1 MGQKS
6 IFFRLLRF
14 FHSST
19 ITNLSD
25 YEMPNRDLENQF
37 HRAMIG
43 VYERALR
50 ECGYNAT
57 RFIQMVQN
65 DKGVEAAKRLLQAP
79 GFQYGFTELWQCG
92 RLDITM
98 EALVIQPQYAELFTE
113 EEIQIAKTRLKD
125 VVIKWIK

>member
-1 MGQKS
+1 MN
-6 IFFRLLRF
+6 
-14 FHSST
+14 H
-19 ITNLSD
+19 
-25 YEMPNRDLENQF
+25 LENQF
-37 HRAMIG
+37 HRAMVG

-50 ECGYNAT
+50 ECGHNAT

-65 DKGVEAAKRLLQAP
+65 YRGLEAAKKLLHTA

-113 EEIQIAKTRLKD
+113 EEIQIARTRLEECGFQID
-125 VVIKWIK
+125 D

>member
-1 MGQKS
+1 MPD
-6 IFFRLLRF
+6 
-14 FHSST
+14 HH
-19 ITNLSD
+19 NL
-25 YEMPNRDLENQF
+25 RDLENQF
-37 HRAMIG
+37 YRAMVH

-57 RFIQMVQN
+57 RFIKMVQ
-65 DKGVEAAKRLLQAP
+65 DYGGVEAAKKLLHTP

-113 EEIQIAKTRLKD
+113 EEIQTAKTRLEECGYDIDGYKD
-125 VVIKWIK
+125 